1 MPFVP
6 IRGLS
11 SIGDIAKAA
20 KLARE
25 SIGKVPGVG
34 LELPQESLNKLKWMA
49 GAKEHR
55 DFREVNDKLLGEMGR
70 AFTAALMQVMK
81 GKANITRPW
90 LAAGEAYKDRIAS
103 RLAKSGD
110 DIKMKQLKP
119 ETIERK
125 GSSQIGRDTGALYR
139 DWKAAV
145 VRLTR

>member
-11 SIGDIAKAA
+11 SIGEIAKAA
-20 KLARE
+20 RLARE

-34 LELPQESLNKLKWMA
+34 LELSKDSLDKLRWMA
-49 GAKEHR
+49 SAKEHR
-55 DFREVNDKLLGEMGR
+55 DFREVNDKLLGEMGK
-70 AFTAALMQVMK
+70 AFAAALMQVMK
-81 GKANITRPW
+81 GRADITRPW
-90 LAAGEAYKDRIAS
+90 LAAGEAYKARIAS

-110 DIKMKQLKP
+110 DIKMKPLKP
-119 ETIERK
+119 ATIERK
-125 GSSQIGRDTGALYR
+125 GSSQIGRDTGTLYR